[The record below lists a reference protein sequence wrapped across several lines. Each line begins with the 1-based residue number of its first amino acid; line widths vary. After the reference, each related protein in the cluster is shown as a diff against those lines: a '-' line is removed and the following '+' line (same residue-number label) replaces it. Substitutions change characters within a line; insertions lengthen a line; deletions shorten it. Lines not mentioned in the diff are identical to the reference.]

1 MEAIKKMNDNAI
13 KQYLEDLLPVRN
25 EFFQELEQFALDH
38 RVPIMEPTGIETM
51 LQMMKIQ
58 RPKQILEIGTAIGYS
73 ALRMADALPHTKV
86 VTLEMDDIR
95 VEQAM
100 RNIQAASMDERVT
113 VLKGNALDL
122 YEEVAVHGSY
132 DAIFIDAAKGQ
143 YIKFF
148 EMYSEL
154 LTENGCIYTDNVLFK
169 GLVAQSDITT
179 KRLASLVKKIDA
191 YNRWLMDNKRFDT
204 IIIPVGDGLAVSRKR
219 TGVGNE

>member
-1 MEAIKKMNDNAI
+1 MEAVKKMNDDAI

-25 EFFQELEQFALDH
+25 KFFQGLEQFAKEH
-38 RVPIMEPTGIETM
+38 RVPIMEPTGIAAM

-58 RPKQILEIGTAIGYS
+58 KPKQILEIGTAIGYS
-73 ALRMADALPHTKV
+73 ALRMADALPDTKV

-95 VEQAM
+95 VEQALS
-100 RNIQAASMDERVT
+100 NIQLLGVERQIKVI
-113 VLKGNALDL
+113 KGNALDL
-122 YEEVAVHGSY
+122 YDEVAAYGMY

-148 EMYSEL
+148 EMYREL

-169 GLVAQSDITT
+169 GLVAQTDTPN
-179 KRLASLVKKIDA
+179 KRLASLVGKINA

-204 IIIPVGDGLAVSRKR
+204 VILPVGDGLAVSRKR